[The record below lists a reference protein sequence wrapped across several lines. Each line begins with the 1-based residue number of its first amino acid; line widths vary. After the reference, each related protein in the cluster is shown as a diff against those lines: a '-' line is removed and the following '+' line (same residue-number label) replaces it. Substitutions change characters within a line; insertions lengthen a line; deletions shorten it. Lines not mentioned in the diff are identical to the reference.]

1 VTALPDATLV
11 TAFPPNVTDRVVVV
25 VAGACAKA
33 ACPSAHI
40 ATASAPG
47 MADNIFLLRLW
58 RRMGRSEEA
67 GMREN
72 ADRENVCTKDN
83 SWNNFSLDRLL
94 LVLCSTNSEQ
104 AGIRMSATDANSQ
117 H

>member
-1 VTALPDATLV
+1 
-11 TAFPPNVTDRVVVV
+11 
-25 VAGACAKA
+25 
-33 ACPSAHI
+33 
-40 ATASAPG
+40 